1 MFLRQQKLTYCGHQP
16 DRNPAAAISCRTEVC
31 YPWVES
37 TGGPVVKRR
46 SFITLLGGAAAAS
59 TWPLAVRAQQQS
71 AKIARIGYLT
81 FGTAAAAAPRVE
93 AMRAGLREL
102 GYVEGK
108 NILIEFRWAESVEL
122 LHEFAGELARSNVD
136 IIFATSSTETEPA
149 RRATKTIPIVFAT
162 HADPV
167 GLGHVSSLRQPGGNM
182 TGLADI
188 QPDIIGKRLDI
199 FKETV
204 PQATRIGV
212 LWSPTAPSHRPVLAA
227 AEAPSGKPGIVL
239 LRFGV
244 DRVDDLITAFA
255 RMTEERVGGV
265 LVLAS
270 TLARVQQ
277 SPIADLAL
285 THRVPSMFGGKE
297 NVAAGGLISYAPDH
311 ADLMRRSA
319 LYIDKILKGA
329 NPADLPVEQPTRFEL
344 VINLKTANK
353 LGITVPQS
361 LLARADEVI
370 E

>member
-1 MFLRQQKLTYCGHQP
+1 MIGRRALTQFGVTALVAWP
-16 DRNPAAAISCRTEVC
+16 FA
-31 YPWVES
+31 
-37 TGGPVVKRR
+37 TG
-46 SFITLLGGAAAAS
+46 
-59 TWPLAVRAQQQS
+59 AQQP
-71 AKIARIGYLT
+71 AKTPRIGFLAL
-81 FGTAAAAAPRVE
+81 GTPGDWSGRVE
-93 AMRAGLREL
+93 GFRAGLREL
-102 GYVEGK
+102 GYVEGE
-108 NILIEFRWAESVEL
+108 NLVIEFRWVDTVEQL
-122 LHEFAGELARSNVD
+122 QRAADELATIQVD
-136 IIFATSSTETEPA
+136 LIFASSSTETEPA

-227 AEAPSGKPGIVL
+227 AEAASGKLGIVL
-239 LRFGV
+239 LRYAV
-244 DRVDDLITAFA
+244 DRVDDLVTAFA

-270 TLARVQQ
+270 TLARVQR

-285 THRVPSMFGGKE
+285 THRLPSMFGGKE

-319 LYIDKILKGA
+319 LYIDKILKGT

-344 VINLKTANK
+344 VINLRTANAI
-353 LGITVPQS
+353 GITIPS
-361 LLARADEVI
+361 SILARADEVI